1 MKKDIKFRDLS
12 ILNVTLLFVK
22 SVLLGTRKT
31 HIYLLHTCNLCNFHN
46 RRYMYKMELT
56 VKPADKLSAGVTVS
70 SINNVFICRC
80 ISCICCFYYML
91 ILFMCV
97 S

>member
-1 MKKDIKFRDLS
+1 MKKDIEFRDLS

-56 VKPADKLSAGVTVS
+56 VKAVFTVS
-70 SINNVFICRC
+70 SI
-80 ISCICCFYYML
+80 L
-91 ILFMCV
+91 
-97 S
+97 